1 MDQFAQL
8 RDRVKDFEKRS
19 VQVLFVFPTEVAGN
33 RKWLSR
39 RDAWNKT
46 IGEFFEEKEPLT
58 SRPYLRSLGN
68 GPEESFCPVLAD
80 PSLTTSAD
88 YGVAMQS
95 FHSACNIAT
104 TFIIDREGVVR
115 WKLRDS
121 ADVDRPGAEL
131 ILKTLDDLGKK

>member
-1 MDQFAQL
+1 MDHFAQL
-8 RDRVKDFEKRS
+8 RDRAKDFEKAS
-19 VQVLFVFPTEVAGN
+19 VQVLFVFPHEVTGN
-33 RKWLSR
+33 REWLKG
-39 RDAWNKT
+39 RDTWIKP

-58 SRPYLRSLGN
+58 SRPYLRSLGS
-68 GPEESFCPVLAD
+68 GPEETVCPVLAD

-115 WKLRDS
+115 WKLRDAIDNDRPS
-121 ADVDRPGAEL
+121 ADL
-131 ILKTLDDLGKK
+131 LLKTIDDLGKK